1 MVKYVIIGASAG
13 GIGAVEAIRDV
24 DPTGSI
30 VVISEE
36 PAYSRPMISNLLEN
50 SANQS
55 KMQYR
60 DPSFWNK
67 HQVQRLIQKQA
78 LHLDVA
84 NGYVELEDTECIAF
98 EQLLLATGGL
108 PIIPPIEGVNKNG
121 VFTFNSLSDA
131 EALSPRIKDGAPV
144 VVLGG
149 GLIGV
154 SVAEALHHRG
164 ASVTIV
170 ELKEHFLSL
179 ILDATAS
186 SMIENAITHAGV
198 RVITGE
204 TIRQI
209 VGHPSHPSEL
219 SEVILTN
226 NQRLPC
232 EALVIAIGVTPRTAL
247 VENTPI
253 LKNRGIIVDKH
264 MQTNISTV
272 YACGD
277 VAETFDFITDTNRL
291 LPLWPLAYQQGR
303 IAGYNMAGRTITYPG
318 GTNMTALKYF
328 DVPIISIGYTT
339 VNTTLGD
346 EILVTHDS
354 SRKIY
359 KKLIVRENRI
369 IGLTFVNAIE
379 RAGLFLHLMK
389 HHLDVEAYKDQLTA
403 QDFGLAILPPTVR
416 HDLLVVK

>member
-1 MVKYVIIGASAG
+1 MAKYVIIGASAG

-30 VVISEE
+30 IVISEE

-50 SANQS
+50 SVTRS

-67 HQVQRLIQKQA
+67 HHIQRFINKHA

-84 NGYVELEDTECIAF
+84 DGYVELEDMERITF
-98 EQLLLATGGL
+98 ERLLLATGGL
-108 PIIPPIEGVNKNG
+108 PIIPPIKGINKNG
-121 VFTFNSLSDA
+121 VFTFNSLSDV
-131 EALSPRIKDGAPV
+131 EALSPRIKEGVPI

-170 ELKEHFLSL
+170 ELKDHLLNL
-179 ILDATAS
+179 ILDDTAS
-186 SMIENAITHAGV
+186 NMIEDAITQAGV

-204 TIRQI
+204 TIRRI
-209 VGHPSHPSEL
+209 IGRPTHPSEIG
-219 SEVILTN
+219 EVILTN
-226 NQRLPC
+226 NLRLPC

-247 VENTPI
+247 VENTPVQT
-253 LKNRGIIVDKH
+253 NRGIMVNKH
-264 MQTNISTV
+264 MQTSIPNV

-277 VAETFDFITDTNRL
+277 VAETLDFITDTNRL

-303 IAGYNMAGRTITYPG
+303 IAGYNMAGHTVTYPG

-328 DVPIISIGYTT
+328 DVPIISIGYATG
-339 VNTTLGD
+339 NTMLSD
-346 EILVTHDS
+346 EILVNYDS
-354 SRKIY
+354 SRRIY

-379 RAGLFLHLMK
+379 RAGLYLHLMK
-389 HHLDVEAYKDQLTA
+389 HRLDVKGYKDQLTS

-416 HDLLVVK
+416 HDLLVGK

>member
-1 MVKYVIIGASAG
+1 MAKYVIIGASAG

-24 DPTGSI
+24 DPAGSI

-36 PAYSRPMISNLLEN
+36 PAYSRPMISNLLEHSTN
-50 SANQS
+50 RSQ
-55 KMQYR
+55 MQYR
-60 DPSFWNK
+60 DPNFWNN
-67 HQVQRLIQKQA
+67 HHVQRFTKQA
-78 LHLDVA
+78 LHLDIG
-84 NGYVELEDTECIAF
+84 NRYVELEDEERIAF

-121 VFTFNSLSDA
+121 VFTFNSLSDV
-131 EALSPRIKDGAPV
+131 EALSPRMREGAPI

-170 ELKEHFLSL
+170 ELKDHLLNL

-186 SMIENAITHAGV
+186 SMIKASITQAGV

-204 TIRQI
+204 TIRRI
-209 VGHPSHPSEL
+209 VGQSSYPSEIG
-219 SEVILTN
+219 EVILTN

-232 EALVIAIGVTPRTAL
+232 EALVIAIGVKPRTAL
-247 VENTPI
+247 VENTPMQT
-253 LKNRGIIVDKH
+253 NRGIIVDKH
-264 MQTNISTV
+264 MQTNIPTV

-277 VAETFDFITDTNRL
+277 VAETLDFITDTNRL

-303 IAGYNMAGRTITYPG
+303 VAGYNMAGRTITYPG

-328 DVPIISIGYTT
+328 DVPIISIGYATG
-339 VNTTLGD
+339 NPTLGD
-346 EILVTHDS
+346 EILVNHDP
-354 SRKIY
+354 SRRIY
-359 KKLIVRENRI
+359 KKLVVRENRI

-379 RAGLFLHLMK
+379 RAGLYLHLMK
-389 HHLDVEAYKDQLTA
+389 HRLDVAVYKTQLTS
-403 QDFGLAILPPTVR
+403 QDFGLAVLPPNVR

>member
-1 MVKYVIIGASAG
+1 MAKYVIIGASAG
-13 GIGAVEAIRDV
+13 GIGAVEAIRDI

-36 PAYSRPMISNLLEN
+36 PSYSRPMISNLLEN
-50 SANQS
+50 RANRS

-67 HQVQRLIQKQA
+67 HHVQRFIKKQA

-84 NGYVELEDTECIAF
+84 NGYVELEDTERFAF

-108 PIIPPIEGVNKNG
+108 PLIPPIEGVNKNG

-131 EALSPRIKDGAPV
+131 EALSPRIKEGAPIL
-144 VVLGG
+144 VLGG

-170 ELKEHFLSL
+170 ELKDHLLNL
-179 ILDATAS
+179 ILDDTAS
-186 SMIENAITHAGV
+186 TMIETAITQAGV
-198 RVITGE
+198 DVISGE

-209 VGHPSHPSEL
+209 VGQPSSPSEIG
-219 SEVILTN
+219 EVILTN

-232 EALVIAIGVTPRTAL
+232 EALVITIGVTPRTAL
-247 VENTPI
+247 VENTPVQT
-253 LKNRGIIVDKH
+253 NRGIIVDKH
-264 MQTNISTV
+264 MQTNIPTI

-328 DVPIISIGYTT
+328 DVPIITIGYATG
-339 VNTTLGD
+339 NTTLGD
-346 EILVTHDS
+346 EILVNHDP
-354 SRKIY
+354 SRRIY
-359 KKLIVRENRI
+359 KKLVVRENRI

-379 RAGLFLHLMK
+379 RAGLYLHLMK
-389 HHLDVEAYKDQLTA
+389 HRLDVEAYKTQLTS
-403 QDFGLAILPPTVR
+403 QDFGLAILPPPVR

>member
-1 MVKYVIIGASAG
+1 MAKYVIIGTSAG

-36 PAYSRPMISNLLEN
+36 PPYSRPMISNLLET
-50 SANQS
+50 SANRL

-60 DPSFWNK
+60 DPSFWDK
-67 HQVQRLIQKQA
+67 HHVQRFIKKQA
-78 LHLDVA
+78 IHLDVA
-84 NGYVELEDTECIAF
+84 NGYVECEDKERIAF
-98 EQLLLATGGL
+98 EQLLLATGGR
-108 PIIPPIEGVNKNG
+108 PIIPPIEGINKNG
-121 VFTFNSLSDA
+121 VYTFNSLSDA
-131 EALSPRIKDGAPV
+131 EALSSRIKEGAPII
-144 VVLGG
+144 VLGG

-164 ASVTIV
+164 ASVIIV
-170 ELKEHFLSL
+170 ELKDHLLNL

-186 SMIENAITHAGV
+186 NMIETAITQAGV
-198 RVITGE
+198 HVITGE

-209 VGHPSHPSEL
+209 VGQPSHPSEIN
-219 SEVILTN
+219 EVILSN
-226 NQRLPC
+226 DQRLPC
-232 EALVIAIGVTPRTAL
+232 EALVIAIGVTPRVSL
-247 VENTPI
+247 VENTPVQT
-253 LKNRGIIVDKH
+253 NRGILVDKH
-264 MQTNISTV
+264 MQTNIPTV

-291 LPLWPLAYQQGR
+291 IPLWPLAYQQGR

-328 DVPIISIGYTT
+328 DVPIISIGYATGK
-339 VNTTLGD
+339 TTLGD
-346 EILVTHDS
+346 EILVNHDS
-354 SRKIY
+354 ARKIY
-359 KKLIVRENRI
+359 KKLVVRENRI

-379 RAGLFLHLMK
+379 RAGLYLHLMK
-389 HHLDVEAYKDQLTA
+389 HRLDVEAYKDQLTS
-403 QDFGLAILPPTVR
+403 QDFGLAVLPSTVR